1 MAARVSGRFAP
12 PPPPLLDL
20 PTSARPQ
27 VVDENGFELTEEQI
41 AALAASAVQAQEVG
55 QPSPPDERP
64 PGAKAG
70 AGAQPIEADDNGKGK
85 GKGRAD
91 ADAEGGEG
99 EDEGAVEGDTEEAD
113 VQNDQMQVDEETR
126 VPLLSIQER

>member
-20 PTSARPQ
+20 PTAARPQ

-41 AALAASAVQAQEVG
+41 AALAASAVRVQEGG
-55 QPSPPDERP
+55 QPFTSDERP
-64 PGAKAG
+64 PGGKAG
-70 AGAQPIEADDNGKGK
+70 TRAQSIVAHDVGK
-85 GKGRAD
+85 GKGRAEASVD
-91 ADAEGGEG
+91 GGDG
-99 EDEGAVEGDTEEAD
+99 EDEGEGDGDTEETD
-113 VQNDQMQVDEETR
+113 VQDDQMQVDEETQ